1 MLNIRVVVIMAVV
14 ITAVVITVEVDN
26 TNGPM
31 PKKPNGK
38 RNIQLVNSNHAKQ
51 ETQFLRV
58 IIPVIIILA
67 NGLLNKERNGK
78 LNTHKV
84 Q

>member
-1 MLNIRVVVIMAVV
+1 MPNIRVVVIMAVV
-14 ITAVVITVEVDN
+14 ITTVEVDN

-38 RNIQLVNSNHAKQ
+38 RNILKVKRHAKQ